1 MTNVVDLFPGER
13 SPGGG
18 GPEGPTMDERVTK
31 LERAIEG
38 INTQLAR
45 LPTIEAHMAKT
56 SDIAEI
62 KAQLALM
69 AKATDVAEI
78 KGQLSQMPKAN
89 DWASLRAEIAEIKGK
104 VSAIPTTWQLVPL
117 LLTTWTAGAAIVFAL
132 LRVSGKTP

>member
-1 MTNVVDLFPGER
+1 MED
-13 SPGGG
+13 
-18 GPEGPTMDERVTK
+18 RVATLEQQMQSIDMK
-31 LERAIEG
+31 LSKLPSIE
-38 INTQLAR
+38 TQ
-45 LPTIEAHMAKT
+45 
-56 SDIAEI
+56 IAELKSQI
-62 KAQLALM
+62 AM
-69 AKATDVAEI
+69 TAKATDLAEI